1 MDLIMYCHRRWPNL
15 TSLMTVY
22 YGEDFIVDF
31 GSPEGALHAIFYGT
45 PDEKWAPL
53 SKDELSAVLRE
64 LAEFMEFARE
74 YLRKHPEKKED
85 DVVGELG
92 CAYYTDAAGFTPLQ
106 WLEYLRNRIR
116 EHLEKMQKQD
126 AS

>member
-1 MDLIMYCHRRWPNL
+1 MRLSEYCDRRWPNL
-15 TSLMTVY
+15 TSLMTIY
-22 YGEDFIVDF
+22 YGQDFIDDF
-31 GSPEGALHAIFYGT
+31 GSPEGALQAILYGSAERRWR
-45 PDEKWAPL
+45 PW
-53 SKDELSAVLRE
+53 SKDRLTAVLRE
-64 LAEFMEFARE
+64 LEEFMAFARE

-85 DVVGELG
+85 DVVLALG
-92 CAYYTDAAGFTPLQ
+92 CAYYTYASGFTPLQ

>member
-1 MDLIMYCHRRWPNL
+1 MRLREYWDRRWPNL
-15 TSLMTVY
+15 SSLMTIY
-22 YGEDFIVDF
+22 YGQDFIDDF
-31 GSPEGALHAIFYGT
+31 GSPEGALRAIFYGT
-45 PDEKWAPL
+45 PDEEWAPL

-64 LAEFMEFARE
+64 LEEFMEFARE

-85 DVVGELG
+85 DVVRALG
-92 CAYYTDAAGFTPLQ
+92 CAYYTYASGFTPMQ